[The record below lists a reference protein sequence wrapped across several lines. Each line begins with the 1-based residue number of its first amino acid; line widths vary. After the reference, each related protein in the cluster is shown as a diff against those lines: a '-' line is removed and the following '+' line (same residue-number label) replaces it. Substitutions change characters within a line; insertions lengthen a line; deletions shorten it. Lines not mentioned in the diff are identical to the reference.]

1 MSQPLPAARLST
13 SSTRSFREELE
24 SSFNPALGGSRV
36 HSTCNIVPIAP
47 DMIGHQKPSS
57 FYVTKNDAQDPRA
70 FSQEKEEIQG
80 SFPTDNTASYDW
92 KTQVALRSEDTK
104 AKYNPESGQARRLHS
119 FFSSPSSSK
128 INQSQSYSERSQHQ
142 ATRAKNT
149 SISSKEFLGK
159 AAIRSDRSIVSS
171 SADIP
176 ETEAAAQAHIQAIR
190 NEKREYSGGRN
201 AKDLEAALEL

>member
-1 MSQPLPAARLST
+1 MWPPSKSTHNDRSSWSRADNNGICVPQPLQAEAGSPTTENDGGPESIKTPQKAARPPNPGRMQRMSGDPINERSRHMSQPLPA
-13 SSTRSFREELE
+13 
-24 SSFNPALGGSRV
+24 
-36 HSTCNIVPIAP
+36 
-47 DMIGHQKPSS
+47 
-57 FYVTKNDAQDPRA
+57 
-70 FSQEKEEIQG
+70 
-80 SFPTDNTASYDW
+80 
-92 KTQVALRSEDTK
+92 
-104 AKYNPESGQARRLHS
+104 ARRLHS

-128 INQSQSYSERSQHQ
+128 INQSQSYSERSQHR
-142 ATRAKNT
+142 ATRTKNT

-201 AKDLEAALEL
+201 ARDLEAALEL